1 MRKKKKRSFLSLRR
15 LAGRPGPLRLRRL
28 FFPGLL
34 LSLLAASGWVG
45 AAAEPGR
52 LPHEAAAGQSREAA
66 ARAGTETSWLLSF
79 VESRLSG
86 PNRRIHLSRLEGAL
100 SSRPFI
106 GLITVADRRG
116 VWLKIH
122 AARLEWSRLRLLRGR
137 LSIQA
142 LRAEKV
148 EILRRPLA
156 AGTPPALPQPA
167 AGFAVPQW
175 PVAVDIAAVSLDKVI
190 LGEELAGRAAS
201 LSLHGQLRLAGGRLA
216 ADMSAA
222 RLDTVAGEARL
233 TVDYDNKT
241 GLKRLDGGINEG
253 AGGLLAHILALQGR
267 PPLAVS
273 AHGSGRAGGG
283 LQLELAMAASGRPLL
298 DGLLDISPA
307 ALPGRDR
314 LIVTLAAGGPVAAL
328 LPPVWQPFFGGKTV
342 LSLRGAVKA
351 GGGFRL
357 DEARL
362 KGDSAALSAQADI
375 LADGFLRR
383 LWLEGALGGA
393 AGRAKAGGEAAASG
407 GAAPGLPSV
416 RVQIDYGAPGA
427 QTWSSRLTV
436 QGWQSAAARFQ
447 DMTLAIDGAAENLD
461 NAALRHISA
470 AGSGHI
476 TAVTAARPGGGA
488 VALPPMALALA
499 ADWRAG
505 RPLKLQQADIS
516 GGGLRLTAEG
526 ALAAGRFNG
535 AMRFTAVKGADFS
548 AILGQKLVTDGADL
562 LLRGE
567 ARPGRGA
574 FNVDISGAMQA
585 VHSDKAGLNGLLRQ
599 AVTVSGGL
607 AGGRNGLSARN
618 LRLANGQWQLYA
630 NGYWRADAA
639 DMDFSLNLAD
649 TALLLPFIGRAGQAA
664 AVGPAKTRGA
674 AVLRGAARGHNG
686 LIAVAAQAA
695 VAEGAWNGRAL
706 RNLRF
711 NLNAMLDNSAPA
723 GVYRRAALAGEG
735 QIGGDNMQLG
745 AALYQPAGGGWQ
757 VDNFRLAL
765 GEAALDG
772 FLRRLPQG
780 LWSGALR
787 LKAENIAPLA
797 ALALMEGKGKADIAV
812 DLPAGPA
819 AGASRE
825 QPPQVPAGQSLAFRA
840 EIDGL
845 RLDYPPLSLAGAGAA
860 AAPFIAVRHL
870 RGEGAISA
878 IFAAPHI
885 TGALTGAGLHYG
897 RYNMTQLR
905 MNSRAAG
912 PNSAIT
918 VAAELQDG
926 LRLASSSLI
935 APMAAAGAEWQLLLQ
950 SFSLSR
956 IPAAGRAPAAARPKA
971 AAAAAV
977 AELYRLDN
985 AGPARFVFSGRRL
998 RQVEG
1003 LRLNIYREGV
1013 RPAIMPGKAAAFIT
1027 VAGRREESADWQLS
1041 AHNVPLAL
1049 ADIAR
1054 PDWGLRGRFNG
1065 SAHIRQAAAGT
1076 APAADFVLKLEG
1088 AGSAATRRAG
1098 LAPLYLQAQGQT
1110 HEAVLDFDA
1119 MLTDRAPGREQA
1131 AQAPAAAMRLRA
1143 GGKIFLD
1150 RQALQVKAALDALP
1164 LALLPEI
1171 INRPE
1176 LAGQAWRGAVTA
1188 QALIEG
1194 RFDQPRLRF
1203 TIGAESVTAAFL
1215 AAGKIAPLAVRAE
1228 GRLDK
1233 QALQLDRLAL
1243 HESGKAPAGGASG
1256 GDEPYFTAA
1265 GRLPFN
1271 GAGLKMQAEGRLP
1284 LALANGFLPA
1294 QNIQLNGVLTVNGLL
1309 AGSWQQP
1316 QMQGHFAV
1324 QKGQILL
1331 VPVNFRLQPVAISGR
1346 LQGSDIIFDK
1356 AVLHSAGGGEI
1367 ALGGALGVNP
1377 QAGFPLHVQLQFNRF
1392 RFNDGA
1398 TIAAEINGALAVG
1411 GALLPGMDISGAL
1424 KIAKAEIRIPDN
1436 FGSTALPAI
1445 DNKRLNA
1452 PIALTQKRAGRV
1464 SPEAAAAEKAAGRRL
1479 LPRLN
1484 IEVSAPNQIFVRG
1497 RGLDAEMGGKLHLLG
1512 RVDDMRPDGGFK
1524 LIRGRF
1530 DILAQRLTF
1539 REGQVNL
1546 AGSLNPDLNFVAVSG
1561 NDDVTVTIQLTGTP
1575 KNLKIALSSTPS
1587 LPQDE
1592 ILARLIF
1599 KRSLSELSPL
1609 QVAQL
1614 VDAAAELTGATQAS
1628 VFGKLRA
1635 GTGLDNLDI
1644 TTDSAGNAGLE
1655 AGRYIMDKLYM
1666 GVETSSAGDSK
1677 GTVNLD
1683 ISKNLKAKGAMGS
1696 DSNSSIGVFYERDY

>member
-1 MRKKKKRSFLSLRR
+1 MRKKKKRSFLSLM
-15 LAGRPGPLRLRRL
+15 LRRL

-34 LSLLAASGWVG
+34 LSLLAASGWAG

-52 LPHEAAAGQSREAA
+52 LPADAAAGQNREAA
-66 ARAGTETSWLLSF
+66 ARAETETSWLLSF

-100 SSRPFI
+100 SARPFI
-106 GLITVADRRG
+106 GLITVADSRG

-122 AARLEWSRLRLLRGR
+122 AARLEWSRLKLLRGR

-156 AGTPPALPQPA
+156 ADTPPALPQPA

-175 PVAVDIAAVSLDKVI
+175 PVAVDIAAVSLDKVV
-190 LGEELAGRAAS
+190 LAEELAGRAAS

-216 ADMSAA
+216 ADISAA
-222 RLDTVAGEARL
+222 RLDSVAGEARL

-241 GLKRLDGGINEG
+241 GLKRLDGRINEG

-298 DGLLDISPA
+298 DGRLDISPA

-328 LPPVWQPFFGGKTV
+328 LPPVWQPFFAGKTV

-393 AGRAKAGGEAAASG
+393 
-407 GAAPGLPSV
+407 PGLPSV
-416 RVQIDYGAPGA
+416 RAQIDYGAPGA

-447 DMTLAIDGAAENLD
+447 DMTLAIGGAAENLD

-488 VALPPMALALA
+488 AALPPMALALA

-526 ALAAGRFNG
+526 ALAADGRFNG
-535 AMRFTAVKGADFS
+535 AMRFTAAKGADFS
-548 AILGQKLVTDGADL
+548 AILGQKLATDGVDL

-567 ARPGRGA
+567 ARPGSGA

-607 AGGRNGLSARN
+607 AGGRNGLSARH
-618 LRLANGQWQLYA
+618 LRLANAQFQLYA

-649 TALLLPFIGRAGQAA
+649 TALLLPFIGKAGQAA
-664 AVGPAKTRGA
+664 AGPAKTRGA

-695 VAEGAWNGRAL
+695 VAEGEWNGRAL

-745 AALYQPAGGGWQ
+745 AVLYQPAGGGWQ

-765 GEAALDG
+765 GETVLDG
-772 FLRRLPQG
+772 FLRRPPQG

-825 QPPQVPAGQSLAFRA
+825 QPSQVPAGQSLAFRA

-845 RLDYPPLSLAGAGAA
+845 RLDYLPLSPAGAAAA

-897 RYNMTQLR
+897 RYNITQLR
-905 MNSRAAG
+905 MNSRAEG
-912 PNSAIT
+912 PNSTLA

-926 LRLASSSLI
+926 LRLASRSLI
-935 APMAAAGAEWQLLLQ
+935 APRTAAGAEWQLLLQ

-956 IPAAGRAPAAARPKA
+956 IPAAGRAPAAARQKA

-985 AGPARFVFSGRRL
+985 AGPARFVFSGRQL

-1013 RPAIMPGKAAAFIT
+1013 RPAIRPGKAAAPAFIT

-1049 ADIAR
+1049 ADMVR
-1054 PDWGLRGRFNG
+1054 PDWGLRGRFSG
-1065 SAHIRQAAAGT
+1065 AAHIRQAAAGT
-1076 APAADFVLKLEG
+1076 APAADFALKLDE

-1119 MLTDRAPGREQA
+1119 MLTASAPGREPA
-1131 AQAPAAAMRLRA
+1131 AKTPAAAMRLRA

-1176 LAGQAWRGAVTA
+1176 LARQAWRGAVTV

-1194 RFDQPRLRF
+1194 RFDQPQARF

-1243 HESGKAPAGGASG
+1243 HESGKAPAGG
-1256 GDEPYFTAA
+1256 DKPYFTAA

-1324 QKGQILL
+1324 QNGQVLL
-1331 VPVNFRLQPVAISGR
+1331 VPVNFRLQPVELGGR

-1367 ALGGALGVNP
+1367 GLGGALGVNP
-1377 QAGFPLHVQLQFNRF
+1377 QAGFPLRLRLNFNRF

-1398 TIAAEINGALAVG
+1398 TIAAEINGALAIG
-1411 GALLPGMDISGAL
+1411 GGILPGMDISGAL

-1512 RVDDMRPDGGFK
+1512 RVDDMRPNGGFK

-1666 GVETSSAGDSK
+1666 GVETSSAGGSK

-1696 DSNSSIGVFYERDY
+1696 DSNSSVGVFYERDY